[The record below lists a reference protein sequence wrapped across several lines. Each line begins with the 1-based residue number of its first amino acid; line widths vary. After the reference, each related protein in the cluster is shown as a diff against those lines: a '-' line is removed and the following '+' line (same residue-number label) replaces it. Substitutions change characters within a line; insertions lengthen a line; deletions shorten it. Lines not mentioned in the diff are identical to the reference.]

1 MLRPGV
7 RHILTATFFFALM
20 QVGVKALPRLPFQEV
35 VLFRALISLALAW
48 VILKRHGL
56 HALGRNKPVLLLR
69 GFCGAFALILFFY
82 TLQTIPLATAV
93 TLQYLSPIFTVLFAS
108 AIMKENATW
117 RQWASFAA
125 AMGGVVLVKGFDPR
139 VALFDLFLG
148 VLSAMFSGLAY
159 NFVRKLK
166 DSDDP
171 LVVVFYFPLV
181 TVPVIFPFALG
192 NWIWPTPLEWLI
204 LLFVGICTQIAQM
217 NMTRAYQAERASDI
231 TIYNYLG
238 IIYAIVFGLLLF
250 GEGVEPLAYLGITIV
265 VVTVTLGSW
274 KKNGRAVSTS

>member
-7 RHILTATFFFALM
+7 RHILLATFFFALM

-35 VLFRALISLALAW
+35 VLFRAIISVTLAW
-48 VILKRHGL
+48 IILKRQGL
-56 HALGRNKPVLLLR
+56 SALGRNKPVLLLR

-93 TLQYLSPIFTVLFAS
+93 TLQYLSPIFTILFAA

-117 RQWASFAA
+117 RQWVSFAV

-148 VLSAMFSGLAY
+148 VLSALFSGLAY

-181 TVPVIFPFALG
+181 TIPVILPFSFG
-192 NWIWPTPLEWLI
+192 TWIWPTPLEWLI
-204 LLFVGICTQIAQM
+204 VLFVGVCAQIAQM
-217 NMTRAYQAERASDI
+217 FMTRAYQAERASDI

-250 GEGVEPLAYLGITIV
+250 NEAVEPLAYLGIGV
-265 VVTVTLGSW
+265 VVVAVTLGSW
-274 KKNGRAVSTS
+274 KKNGRVLSAA